1 MYVCGIM
8 MTHVM
13 HGPYL
18 FYSHQQELL
27 EHNGALISAMNTVS
41 VACLHMSCL
50 RMSCLRMSCLRMS
63 CLRMSTCVMSV
74 GCSS

>member
-1 MYVCGIM
+1 MYVCVIM

-27 EHNGALISAMNTVS
+27 EHNGALIYAIDTVS
-41 VACLHMSCL
+41 ITSL
-50 RMSCLRMSCLRMS
+50 RMSVGITT
-63 CLRMSTCVMSV
+63 TCVMSV